1 MHINASKCRLACLSR
16 LRWTEADYMATL
28 SQLWS
33 RKGAQFIGILPLVG
47 INWTV
52 SIDQST
58 ARPLTTA
65 SIATPCRCLHFICVM
80 VKHCLFI
87 MSLSPNLRNILY
99 VTMVLSSSNAPKT
112 RFRLGFR
119 APEPTGGAYDAP
131 RPPISWGGWHP
142 RAQIENSNFMNFKNR
157 KNSLILKQPRT
168 FTFLYFLTFLSP
180 IYQLSELYY
189 SSSQRLLTST
199 QCTLSRIFVVVLG
212 VRTAHSSHCTV
223 FLCSRWQKC
232 YPGLNVHKQSL
243 RQSISLL
250 AIDWKRSFST
260 VHTAP
265 NNTT

>member
-99 VTMVLSSSNAPKT
+99 VTMVLSSSKCAKNP
-112 RFRLGFR
+112 FS
-119 APEPTGGAYDAP
+119 TGVP
-131 RPPISWGGWHP
+131 RPGPHWG
-142 RAQIENSNFMNFKNR
+142 
-157 KNSLILKQPRT
+157 SLRRSQT
-168 FTFLYFLTFLSP
+168 S
-180 IYQLSELYY
+180 YQLG
-189 SSSQRLLTST
+189 RVTP
-199 QCTLSRIFVVVLG
+199 
-212 VRTAHSSHCTV
+212 
-223 FLCSRWQKC
+223 
-232 YPGLNVHKQSL
+232 PGTD
-243 RQSISLL
+243 RE
-250 AIDWKRSFST
+250 FEFYEF
-260 VHTAP
+260 
-265 NNTT
+265 